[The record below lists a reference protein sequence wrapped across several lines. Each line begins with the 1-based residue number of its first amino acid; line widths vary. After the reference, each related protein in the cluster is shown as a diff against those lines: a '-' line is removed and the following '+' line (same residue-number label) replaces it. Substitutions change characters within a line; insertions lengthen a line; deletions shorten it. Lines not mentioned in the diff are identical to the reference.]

1 MANPTTQP
9 SLQERALRL
18 VQTLQFGW
26 FVGHVS
32 MLFFTF
38 RYGLYYITFKTGRRW
53 ASFSYHTAFA
63 SALVTYGIVVYKGYR
78 ARVRQGKPT
87 SPAALI
93 QDENVQYLLMA
104 LFWSFSRQIPL
115 ALLPFVVYSI
125 FHVATYFRS
134 NILPVI
140 QPPTAVPNAAAG
152 GSARTKATGP
162 IADGIGRF
170 IKEYYDSSMTLV
182 AILELALWFR
192 LLVPALLFTK
202 GSWILLGAYSVF
214 LRARLAQS
222 TFAQGAVANLS
233 ARGDAL
239 FANKSANPQARQI
252 WEQAKGFGKTIHD
265 ATDVRRYTGAK
276 PQAAEPKKE
285 L

>member
-1 MANPTTQP
+1 MKMFNIWVSSLLITQN
-9 SLQERALRL
+9 
-18 VQTLQFGW
+18 
-26 FVGHVS
+26 
-32 MLFFTF
+32 
-38 RYGLYYITFKTGRRW
+38 ITNW
-53 ASFSYHTAFA
+53 S
-63 SALVTYGIVVYKGYR
+63 VM
-78 ARVRQGKPT
+78 
-87 SPAALI
+87 ALI
-93 QDENVQYLLMA
+93 
-104 LFWSFSRQIPL
+104 WSFSRQIPL
-115 ALLPFVVYSI
+115 ALLPFIVYSI

-152 GSARTKATGP
+152 SGRTKATGP

-182 AILELALWFR
+182 AVLELALWFR

-202 GSWILLGAYSVF
+202 GSWILLGAYSIF
-214 LRARLAQS
+214 LRSRIAQS
-222 TFAQGAVANLS
+222 SFVQGAVANLS

-252 WEQAKGFGKTIHD
+252 WEQAKGAAKTLHD
-265 ATDVRRYTGAK
+265 ATDIRRYTGAK